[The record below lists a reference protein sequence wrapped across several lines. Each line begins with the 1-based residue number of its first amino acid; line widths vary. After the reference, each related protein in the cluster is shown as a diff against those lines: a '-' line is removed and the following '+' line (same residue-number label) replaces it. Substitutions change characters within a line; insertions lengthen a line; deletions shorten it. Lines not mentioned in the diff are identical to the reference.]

1 MLGLHKSSV
10 AVFPYDEQWPIEFEK
25 EKRILSEILKD
36 FNVEIEHV
44 GSTSIPGLSAK
55 PIIDIAIG
63 VKDEET
69 LFKIEPVMADA
80 GYDILND
87 YETKGEILA
96 RKGPPECRTHYIHM
110 QLIGSE
116 YWDEFMYFKR
126 YLLEHPKEIKKYESL
141 KKKLSQKYA
150 EERKKYTEGKNEYIS
165 SILKKAYELYGKNR

>member
-1 MLGLHKSSV
+1 MVGLQKNSV
-10 AVFPYDEQWPIEFEK
+10 AVYPYDEEWPIEFEK
-25 EKRILSEILKD
+25 EKKILEGILKD
-36 FNVEIEHV
+36 FDVEIEHV

-63 VKDEET
+63 VKDKKT
-69 LFKIEPVMADA
+69 LFEIEPIMAEA

-126 YLLEHPKEIKKYESL
+126 YMLEHPEEIKKYEDL
-141 KKKLSQKYA
+141 KKDLSSRYA
-150 EERKKYTEGKNEYIS
+150 EERKKYTAGKNEYIS
-165 SILKKAYELYGKNR
+165 EILEKAYKLYGRK

>member
-1 MLGLHKSSV
+1 MIGLHKSSV
-10 AVFPYDEQWPIEFEK
+10 AVYPYDEEWPVEFEK
-25 EKRILSEILKD
+25 EKKILEGILKD
-36 FNVEIEHV
+36 FDVQIEHV

-63 VKDEET
+63 VKDEKT
-69 LFKIEPVMADA
+69 LFEIEPVMAEA

-116 YWDEFMYFKR
+116 YWDEFMYFRR
-126 YLLEHPKEIKKYESL
+126 YLLDHPEEIKRYEEL
-141 KKKLSQKYA
+141 KKELSVKYA
-150 EERKKYTEGKNEYIS
+150 DERKKYTAGKNEYNS
-165 SILKKAYELYGKNR
+165 SIPEKAHKL

>member
-10 AVFPYDEQWPIEFEK
+10 EVYPYDETWPLEFEK
-25 EKRILSEILKD
+25 EKKILEEILKD
-36 FNVEIEHV
+36 FDVKIEHV

-63 VKDEET
+63 VKDEKA
-69 LFKIEPVMADA
+69 LFEIEPVMAEA

-87 YETKGEILA
+87 YETKGELLA

-126 YLLEHPKEIKKYESL
+126 YLLDHPEEIKVYENL
-141 KKKLSQKYA
+141 KKDLSKKYA
-150 EERKKYTEGKNEYIS
+150 EERKKYTAEKNEYIS
-165 SILKKAYELYGKNR
+165 SILEKAYKLYGRE

>member
-1 MLGLHKSSV
+1 MEKKIGLNKSSV
-10 AVFPYDEQWPIEFEK
+10 EIYPYDKTWAVEFEK
-25 EKRILSEILKD
+25 EKKILEGILKD
-36 FNVEIEHV
+36 FDVKIEHV

-63 VKDEET
+63 VKDEKT
-69 LFKIEPVMADA
+69 LFKLEPVMANA

-110 QLIGSE
+110 QRIGSE

-126 YLLEHPKEIKKYESL
+126 YLLEHPQEI
-141 KKKLSQKYA
+141 
-150 EERKKYTEGKNEYIS
+150 
-165 SILKKAYELYGKNR
+165 KAYED